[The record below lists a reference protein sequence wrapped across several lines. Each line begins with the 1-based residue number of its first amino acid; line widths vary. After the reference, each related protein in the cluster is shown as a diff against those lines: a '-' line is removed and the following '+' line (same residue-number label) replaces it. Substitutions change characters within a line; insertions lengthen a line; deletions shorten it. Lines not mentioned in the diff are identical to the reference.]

1 MRYLTS
7 DPFCSASFCSR
18 SIYAKM
24 YSNDRYIIPLNSNC
38 LPLEFSAETI
48 YSSPD
53 GNINA
58 GPCIVNVL
66 PEPVYPYAKMVPL
79 YPCKQLSAIG

>member
-18 SIYAKM
+18 SICAKI
-24 YSNDRYIIPLNSNC
+24 YSNDRYIMPRNSNS
-38 LPLEFSAETI
+38 LPLELSAETI

-53 GNINA
+53 DDINA

-66 PEPVYPYAKMVPL
+66 PDPV
-79 YPCKQLSAIG
+79 